1 MFISAFPRWAVP
13 QTAQKSARLRF
24 PRRERHGPKITAAEE
39 VHVPTLQEAKELV
52 SPLEE
57 LVRELKS
64 ELNDSKGDFD
74 RLVQLADELGEL
86 ADELAETF
94 GSINET
100 LMDRIKEFRGNG
112 AKSTSRRKTAV
123 AS

>member
-1 MFISAFPRWAVP
+1 MARPPNRP
-13 QTAQKSARLRF
+13 ESARLRF
-24 PRRERHGPKITAAEE
+24 PRLESTDRTTAAKE
-39 VHVPTLQEAKELV
+39 VDVPTLQDAKELV

>member
-1 MFISAFPRWAVP
+1 LFIRAFRDGPSPKPPKIRTFAISAWG
-13 QTAQKSARLRF
+13 KART
-24 PRRERHGPKITAAEE
+24 EITAAEE
-39 VHVPTLQEAKELV
+39 VPVPTLQDAKELV

-74 RLVQLADELGEL
+74 RLVQLSDELGEL

-100 LMDRIKEFRGNG
+100 LIDRIKEFRGNG

-123 AS
+123 GS